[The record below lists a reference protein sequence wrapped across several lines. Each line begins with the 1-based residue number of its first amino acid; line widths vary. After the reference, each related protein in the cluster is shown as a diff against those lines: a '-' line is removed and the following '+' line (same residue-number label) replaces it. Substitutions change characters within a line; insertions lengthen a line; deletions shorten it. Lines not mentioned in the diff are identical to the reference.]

1 VSSLLANL
9 VEMERT
15 RESYWRRYPAT
26 SPVKL
31 HWRALTVRHCFHLL
45 PGESVLEIGAGS
57 GLWTEHL
64 VEVCKGTEVTA
75 AVFNDDLASA
85 AEERGLR
92 GARVVRVNDLLLD
105 LPTESF
111 DYVVGTAILCHD
123 RYGEN
128 LSEIHRLL
136 KPGGQILFFEA
147 NFWNPQVLL
156 KNTVPGLGRRLG
168 QASCQV
174 GMRRYRLME
183 ETSRR
188 GFIEVTVLPYDIVHP
203 RTPPALISSVQSIA
217 FVLEHVPGVR
227 DLSGT
232 LYIWARK
239 PGDAVPPRRR
249 VDLVEHEQLIGSTS
263 VVVPCHDEAMN
274 IPGLVHAL
282 LDAYDRYI
290 HEIVLVDDNST
301 DGTTEV
307 AKALAATEPRIKL
320 VTRTSDPGVGRA
332 LRDGYRAATGDYI
345 LSMDCDF
352 AMIVPELR
360 DLFDA
365 VAAGRDGAIG
375 SRFSHDSI
383 LINYPVKKILGN
395 RAFHL
400 LARVLLRRR
409 GMRDISNNL
418 KLYRASILK
427 DMEIEQ
433 PGLAANVETGL
444 KPWLAGND
452 IVEVPISWINRTP
465 TMGSSSFE
473 LLKVAPGY
481 ARALAQLVRDARLRR
496 DRRRE

>member
-1 VSSLLANL
+1 VSTLHANL

-15 RESYWRRYPAT
+15 RETYWRRYPAT

-45 PGESVLEIGAGS
+45 PGESILEIGAGS
-57 GLWTEHL
+57 GIWTEHL
-64 VEVCKGTEVTA
+64 ARVGRGTHVTA

-85 AEERGLR
+85 AETRALR
-92 GARVVRVNDLLLD
+92 GTRVVRVTDLHRD
-105 LPTESF
+105 LPAESF

-128 LSEIHRLL
+128 LSAIHRLL
-136 KPGGQILFFEA
+136 KPGGQLLFFEA

-156 KNTVPGLGRRLG
+156 KNTVPGLGGRLG
-168 QASCQV
+168 QASCQI
-174 GMRRYRLME
+174 GMRRYRLLE

-188 GFIEVTVLPYDIVHP
+188 GFVEVTVIPYDIVHP
-203 RTPPALISSVQSIA
+203 RTPTALIPSVQSTA
-217 FVLEHVPGVR
+217 FVLEHVPGIR

-232 LYIWARK
+232 LYIWAKK
-239 PGDAVPPRRR
+239 PGDEAPRRPR
-249 VDLVEHEQLIGSTS
+249 ADLAEHQQLFGSTS
-263 VVVPCHDEAMN
+263 VVVPCHNEAMN
-274 IPGLVHAL
+274 MPRLVRAL
-282 LDAYDRYI
+282 LDSYDRYI

-307 AKALAATEPRIKL
+307 AEALAAAEPRVKV

-332 LRDGYRAATGDYI
+332 LRDGYRAATGEYI
-345 LSMDCDF
+345 LSIDCDF

-365 VAAGRDGAIG
+365 VAAGREGAIG

-383 LINYPVKKILGN
+383 LVNYPVTKILGN
-395 RAFHL
+395 RAFHVLACL
-400 LARVLLRRR
+400 LLGRRI
-409 GMRDISNNL
+409 RDISNNL
-418 KLYRASILK
+418 KLYRAPILK
-427 DMEIEQ
+427 ELEIEQ
-433 PGLAANVETGL
+433 PGFAANVETGL
-444 KPWLAGND
+444 KPLLAGHD

-465 TMGSSSFE
+465 TMGSSSFD

-481 ARALAQLVRDARLRR
+481 WRALARLTRDAWTGRNGRSS
-496 DRRRE
+496 